1 MHGCMEGSHFV
12 QQKAFSQLEF
22 GGKKLNAPLSYRLS
36 TDRTGGQFKG
46 CFLLC
51 AMSEVMAPTEFL
63 IVVIVAQLQ

>member
-1 MHGCMEGSHFV
+1 MDAWKEVILSSRKLLV
-12 QQKAFSQLEF
+12 NLSLEE
-22 GGKKLNAPLSYRLS
+22 KKLNAPLSYWLS